1 MDLRY
6 KAMTRLITRGTKYYE
21 GNTIRRDQAN
31 RERLFRDTV
40 FGKWLDIQ
48 SHENDRHLMHY
59 VLQHRVFVSNLRPDC
74 PPIIFHIGDHC
85 ELVFMGKEKRTFLTK
100 HIMWLVDDFDAWNAF
115 PWGEYMWEKFYQR
128 TVNAVYRH
136 TEHHLA
142 ALKKNPNFN
151 ATYNLYEFDW
161 AFKIW
166 ILKSYPNSQKWYS
179 KKANV
184 TPHGLSWSKVT
195 TFEKSD
201 YDRLFG
207 PLSNSIVALI
217 SSPEEM
223 RHAWFMASVDFIKGL
238 GDQDG
243 NFLQDDEARVNS
255 IEHHNGI
262 RRGDGVLNSKGDGVH
277 LSQTNDVLQQAVN
290 RSTIS
295 STSPQARNAAA
306 AEFFVEFDPLKNFTD
321 FILYHPSSSSSHPGN
336 DEDASHFDDLMEI
349 DGENAKD
356 GYSNSQHHL
365 HLLIKALESKTENP
379 IIDLVVPPKDDDRI
393 LRPVKPN
400 DACDEVEVDNF
411 DDDYMLMMN
420 DEEKHVKSSLNDMK
434 LEQEPDKISVKQGI
448 LDQPP
453 TAEKGKQL
461 FWKKLLGLKLK
472 TNLDSGEV

>member
-1 MDLRY
+1 MSKSVLGQLLSCFQ
-6 KAMTRLITRGTKYYE
+6 KLKGFLSMK
-21 GNTIRRDQAN
+21 AN

-59 VLQHRVFVSNLRPDC
+59 VLQHR
-74 PPIIFHIGDHC
+74 
-85 ELVFMGKEKRTFLTK
+85 
-100 HIMWLVDDFDAWNAF
+100 
-115 PWGEYMWEKFYQR
+115 GEYMWEKFYQR

-151 ATYNLYEFDW
+151 ATYNLYGFAW
-161 AFKIW
+161 AF
-166 ILKSYPNSQKWYS
+166 KSYPNSQKWYS
-179 KKANV
+179 KKANA
-184 TPHGLSWSKVT
+184 TPHVLSWSKVT

-207 PLSNSIVALI
+207 PLSNSIVAFI

-243 NFLQDDEARVNS
+243 NFLQDDEVRVNS
-255 IEHHNGI
+255 IEHHNGMF
-262 RRGDGVLNSKGDGVH
+262 GDTKDGNFFEGVDERICPKSIQMSAEEGDDVLNSKGDDVH
-277 LSQTNDVLQQAVN
+277 LSQTNDVLQQAIN
-290 RSTIS
+290 R
-295 STSPQARNAAA
+295 STSPQAKNAAA

-321 FILYHPSSSSSHPGN
+321 FILYHPSSSSSHLGN

-349 DGENAKD
+349 NGENAKD

-411 DDDYMLMMN
+411 DDEYMLMMN
-420 DEEKHVKSSLNDMK
+420 DEAKHVKSSLNDME
-434 LEQEPDKISVKQGI
+434 LEQEPDKIFVKQGI

-472 TNLDSGEV
+472 TNLDSVEV